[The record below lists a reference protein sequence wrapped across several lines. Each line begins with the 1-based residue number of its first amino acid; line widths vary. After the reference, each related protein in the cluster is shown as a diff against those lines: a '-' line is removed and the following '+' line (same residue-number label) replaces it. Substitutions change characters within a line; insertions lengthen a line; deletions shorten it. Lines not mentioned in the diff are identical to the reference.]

1 MSIIRKYLFLLFIV
15 SLYHTTTYSQ
25 DLSNTYKEEVINT
38 LSTLMNDLYVF
49 PDIAKDTEA
58 HIKKQLK
65 AGHFDPFKTN
75 ESFAKALTESVQS
88 INNDKHMRIM
98 NQPPYE
104 APVMTPER
112 IIEEKLYSLKR
123 KKEYNA
129 GFNTVKVLEGNI
141 GYIDLRG
148 FTYFQQGK
156 PIADA
161 YMKLISNTDAVII
174 DLSKNGGG
182 DPEMVQYLCSYFFKG
197 GVHLNSLYF
206 REEDKTI
213 DFYTLDE
220 VDGAKMI
227 DIPLFVITSGRT
239 FSGAEEFSYNM
250 QTQKRA
256 TLVGQTTGG
265 GANPGGTRPINESLS
280 VFIPTGK
287 AINPITKTNWEGVG
301 VIPEIKVTPEES
313 FTKTHELA
321 KKAADQYRE
330 KIKEQYTNTFAHL
343 LSKLET
349 YDPTNSEK
357 EILAVLKDCEEKGMI
372 QDWEINALG
381 YQYMMEHKKP
391 KIAVCIFKANT
402 VLHPESANGFDSYAE
417 GLMTLGNYEESIK
430 NYKKAVALA
439 TADNSPDLPM
449 FQENLKKALQKK

>member
-1 MSIIRKYLFLLFIV
+1 MLLRKYLFLLSILSFC
-15 SLYHTTTYSQ
+15 YTTTYSQ

-38 LSTLMNDLYVF
+38 LSTLMNDMYVF
-49 PDIAKDTEA
+49 PDVAKDTEA
-58 HIKKQLK
+58 HLKKQFK
-65 AGHFDPFKTN
+65 EGHFDSFTTN
-75 ESFAKALTESVQS
+75 ESFATALTESVQS

-104 APVMTPER
+104 APAMTPER
-112 IIEEKLYSLKR
+112 LIEEKIHNLVR

-129 GFNTVKVLEGNI
+129 GFNTVKVLEGNV

-148 FTYFQQGK
+148 FTYFQEGK

-161 YMKLISNTDAVII
+161 YMKLIANTDAVIV

-182 DPEMVQYLCSYFFKG
+182 DPEMVKYLCSYFFKG
-197 GVHLNSLYF
+197 GIHLNSLYF
-206 REEDKTI
+206 REGDETI
-213 DFYTLDE
+213 DFYTLDT
-220 VDGAKMI
+220 VDGTKMI
-227 DIPLFVITSGRT
+227 DVPLFVMTSART

-256 TLVGQTTGG
+256 TLVGQTSGG
-265 GANPGGTRPINESLS
+265 GANPGGTRPINENLS

-287 AINPITKTNWEGVG
+287 AINPITKTNWESVG
-301 VIPEIKVTPEES
+301 VVPEVKTTTDES
-313 FTKTHELA
+313 FSKTHELA

-330 KIKEQYTNTFAHL
+330 KTKEIYTNTFIHL

-349 YDPTNSEK
+349 YDPVHSEK
-357 EILAVLKDCEEKGMI
+357 EIIATLKDCNEKGLI
-372 QDWEINALG
+372 QDWEINSLG

-402 VLHPESANGFDSYAE
+402 ILHPESANGFDSYAE
-417 GLMTLGNYEESIK
+417 GLMMIGNTEESIK

-439 TADNSPDLPM
+439 TADNSPDLSV
-449 FQENLKKALQKK
+449 FQENLKKALQEK